1 MTINNIFQGKRVRL
15 RAVEPADW
23 ETYWKWSNDTDAQR
37 AEGGDI
43 DFPAPRDEIRA
54 WAERE
59 SIHDGKAEMC
69 FCIIETLEG
78 EAVGRI
84 NSHSCEARNG
94 TFMYSLAL
102 PPENRRKGY
111 ATEAIRLLM
120 RYYFDERRYQKCTS
134 MIFSFNEP
142 SIRLHESIGFI
153 LEGRIRRM
161 VYAMGGYHDTLYYGM
176 TKEEFDAKYPADSW

>member
-1 MTINNIFQGKRVRL
+1 MTANNIFQGKRVRL
-15 RAVEPADW
+15 RAVEPSDW

-37 AEGGDI
+37 AESGDI
-43 DFPAPRDEIRA
+43 GFPANREEIRA

-59 SIHDGKAEMC
+59 ATHDGKDEKC

-84 NSHSCEARNG
+84 NTHNCELRHG
-94 TFMYSLAL
+94 TFMYDILI

-120 RYYFDERRYQKCTS
+120 RYYF
-134 MIFSFNEP
+134 
-142 SIRLHESIGFI
+142 
-153 LEGRIRRM
+153 
-161 VYAMGGYHDTLYYGM
+161 
-176 TKEEFDAKYPADSW
+176 